1 MRIASI
7 GLGIGLAFGFGHGP
21 AVTGAEPPHVPKTF
35 ELWPGTPPGEV
46 GKVAEEKSE
55 TAKDGIT
62 RVSNVTKP
70 TITVFRPGPDKDTGA
85 AIVICPGGGYNILAT
100 SHEGDDV
107 ARWLNTI
114 GVTGIV
120 LKYRIPRREG
130 TKNDAP
136 PPQAL
141 MDAQRAM
148 GLVRG
153 KAAEIG
159 IDPKRIGLLGFSA
172 GGHLAAWASTN
183 FEKRSYEPVDDLDK
197 IDCRP
202 DFTVLIYPAYLLKG
216 KNWAGP
222 DMADEIH
229 PGPTTPPTFLAHAGN
244 DGVTVEA
251 SVRYHLALKQA
262 KVPSE
267 LHVYSSGG
275 HGFGMNPIGKPI
287 AEWPKRLE
295 EWMKSRGL
303 LKPPGKT

>member
-1 MRIASI
+1 MRITAI
-7 GLGIGLAFGFGHGP
+7 GLGLCLAFGLGSARGDD
-21 AVTGAEPPHVPKTF
+21 APPPKTLD
-35 ELWPGTPPGEV
+35 LWPGNAPGEA

-55 TAKDGIT
+55 PGKDGIT
-62 RVSNVTKP
+62 RVSNVSKP
-70 TITVFRPGPDKDTGA
+70 TLSVFKPAPEKDTGA
-85 AIVICPGGGYNILAT
+85 SIVICPGGGYNILAIN
-100 SHEGDDV
+100 HEGEDV

-148 GLVRG
+148 GLVRS
-153 KAAEIG
+153 KAGELG

-183 FEKRSYEPVDDLDK
+183 FEKRTYDPVDDADK
-197 IDCRP
+197 VDCRP

-216 KNWAGP
+216 KGWVGP
-222 DMADEIH
+222 DMADEIKVDSK
-229 PGPTTPPTFLAHAGN
+229 TPPTFLAHAGN
-244 DGVTVEA
+244 DPVTVES
-251 SVRYHLALKQA
+251 SVRYHLALKKA
-262 KVPSE
+262 NVPSE

-275 HGFGMNPIGKPI
+275 HGFGMKPMDKPI

-303 LKPPGKT
+303 LKSTPKA

>member
-1 MRIASI
+1 MRIAAI
-7 GLGIGLAFGFGHGP
+7 GLGVCLAFGLGSGSSLR
-21 AVTGAEPPHVPKTF
+21 GDEPHAPRTLD
-35 ELWPGTPPGEV
+35 LWPGAAPAEF

-55 TAKDGIT
+55 TGKDGIT

-70 TITVFRPGPDKDTGA
+70 TITVFRPSPDKDTGA
-85 AIVICPGGGYNILAT
+85 SIVICPGGGYNILAT

-120 LKYRIPRREG
+120 LKYRVPRRQG
-130 TKNDAP
+130 TNGDTA

-148 GLVRG
+148 GLVRS
-153 KAAEIG
+153 KAAELG

-183 FEKRSYEPVDDLDK
+183 FDKRAYDPVDDADK
-197 IDCRP
+197 VDCRP

-216 KNWAGP
+216 KGWAGP

-229 PGPTTPPTFLAHAGN
+229 PDAKTPPTFLAHAGN
-244 DGVTVEA
+244 DPVTVEA
-251 SVRYHLALKQA
+251 SVRYHLALKRA
-262 KVPSE
+262 NVPSE
-267 LHVYSSGG
+267 LHVYPSGG
-275 HGFGMNPIGKPI
+275 HGFGMKPIDKPI

-295 EWMKSRGL
+295 EWMRSRGL
-303 LKPPGKT
+303 IKPPAKA

>member
-1 MRIASI
+1 MRITVI
-7 GLGIGLAFGFGHGP
+7 GLGLCLALGLGLAAKGNQ
-21 AVTGAEPPHVPKTF
+21 PPSTRTLD
-35 ELWPGTPPGEV
+35 LWPGTPPAEF
-46 GKVAEEKSE
+46 GKVGEEKAE
-55 TAKDGIT
+55 TKDGIT

-70 TITVFRPGPDKDTGA
+70 TITVYRPAPEKDTGA
-85 AIVICPGGGYNILAT
+85 SIVICPGGGYYILAT

-120 LKYRIPRREG
+120 LKYRIPRRQG
-130 TKNDAP
+130 TANDAP

-148 GLVRG
+148 GLVRS
-153 KAAEIG
+153 KAADLG

-183 FEKRSYEPVDDLDK
+183 FEKRAYEPVDEADK
-197 IDCRP
+197 VDCRP

-216 KNWAGP
+216 KGYVGP
-222 DMADEIH
+222 DLADEIQVSAQ
-229 PGPTTPPTFLAHAGN
+229 TPPTFLAHAGN
-244 DGVTVEA
+244 DPVTVES
-251 SVRYHLALKQA
+251 SVRYHLALKRA
-262 KVPSE
+262 NVPSE

-275 HGFGMNPIGKPI
+275 HGFGMNPIKKPI
-287 AEWPKRLE
+287 AEWPNRLE

-303 LKPPGKT
+303 LKPVAKG